1 MNFECIL
8 YEKDQG
14 VATIKLNRPE
24 VLNAMNKQLWLD
36 LQAALEDAR
45 KDEQVKALIITGEGR
60 AFSTG
65 ADLKESKTRSVEEY
79 RNYLVELQEG
89 SRKIIRFEKPTIA
102 AINGYALGSGY
113 ELALA
118 CDIRIAAEEAQ
129 IGSPEA
135 MVTSSVTGGAF
146 RLIQNLIGPGK
157 AKELLFTGQY
167 IDGKEAER
175 IGLVN
180 TSVPLKQLESAAR
193 EMAEKI
199 VANSAVSI
207 KMIKKG
213 LQMAQ
218 SGISLDALMDFEIE
232 ACLTCVSTKER
243 QGSLKEVEN
252 RKKEKGKKGKKV
264 PVTLL
269 RYNSSRHYTLPSSR
283 SQTKRQQNCKAVTG
297 TICHLLT
304 RPRRDRSARPF
315 SARDVAFR
323 S

>member
-1 MNFECIL
+1 MNFECIS
-8 YEKDQG
+8 YDKSQG
-14 VATIKLNRPE
+14 IATIKLNRPE
-24 VLNAMNKQLWLD
+24 VLNAMNKQLWID
-36 LQAALEDAR
+36 LQAALEDANN
-45 KDEQVKALIITGEGR
+45 DLQVKALIITGEGR

-65 ADLKESKTRSVEEY
+65 ADLKESKTRSLEDY
-79 RNYLVELQEG
+79 RAYLVELQEA

-118 CDIRIAAEEAQ
+118 CDLRIAAEEAQ

-180 TSVPLKQLESAAR
+180 KSVPLKQLESAAR

-199 VANSAVSI
+199 VANSAISI

-218 SGISLDALMDFEIE
+218 SGMSLDALMDFEIE
-232 ACLTCVSTKER
+232 ACLTCVSSKER
-243 QGSLKEVEN
+243 QESLKEFAE
-252 RKKEKGKKGKKV
+252 RKKK
-264 PVTLL
+264 
-269 RYNSSRHYTLPSSR
+269 
-283 SQTKRQQNCKAVTG
+283 
-297 TICHLLT
+297 
-304 RPRRDRSARPF
+304 
-315 SARDVAFR
+315 
-323 S
+323 

>member
-8 YEKDQG
+8 YAKEQG

-36 LQAALEDAR
+36 FKAALADAAN
-45 KDEQVKALIITGEGR
+45 DPQVKALIITGEGR

-65 ADLKESKTRSVEEY
+65 ADLKESKNRSIEEY
-79 RNYLVELQEG
+79 RDYLVELQET

-118 CDIRIAAEEAQ
+118 CDIRIAAEDAQ

-135 MVTSSVTGGAF
+135 KVTSSVTGGAF
-146 RLIQNLIGPGK
+146 RLVQSLIGPGK
-157 AKELLFTGQY
+157 ASELLFTASY

-180 TSVPLKQLESAAR
+180 KSVPPGQLESAAR

-199 VANSAVSI
+199 VANSAISL

-218 SGISLDALMDFEIE
+218 SGVSLDALMDFEIE

-243 QGSLKEVEN
+243 QESLKEFAE
-252 RKKEKGKKGKKV
+252 RKKK
-264 PVTLL
+264 
-269 RYNSSRHYTLPSSR
+269 
-283 SQTKRQQNCKAVTG
+283 
-297 TICHLLT
+297 
-304 RPRRDRSARPF
+304 
-315 SARDVAFR
+315 
-323 S
+323 